1 MESVS
6 LPFVIYETERKMNDY
21 RSDDMCFGDLTE
33 KQLKEN
39 FQLWNIS
46 ERVDPYKLEEKSSF
60 NRPQSPFCCN
70 SLIKTNSLFRKA
82 CADIM
87 FNEMRSLSHA
97 FSFLGTYKNII
108 NKMLNHMQYGTGK
121 PFTDGLLDMALKEQ
135 ISYDNSDS
143 GSLRRI
149 KRGLIKSIDW
159 DKNYLPKNKTEEITT
174 LISKG
179 RLPKFDTWHDNING
193 MGVSVHDTW
202 ATKII
207 LRDLTVSNNS
217 FRAQIHYNVQDHFGL
232 DKNDI
237 RKQKFFQFQFFRLWF
252 LLQHHH
258 QFAFRPFMT
267 NMEAE
272 IFISGSKYDI

>member
-1 MESVS
+1 
-6 LPFVIYETERKMNDY
+6 MNDY
-21 RSDDMCFGDLTE
+21 RSEDMSFGDLTE
-33 KQLKEN
+33 RQLKET
-39 FQLWNIS
+39 FQLWNVS
-46 ERVDPYKLEEKSSF
+46 ERVDPYKLVEKSSF

-70 SLIKTNSLFRKA
+70 PLIKTNSLSRKA
-82 CADIM
+82 CIDIM

-97 FSFLGTYKNII
+97 FSFLGPYKNII
-108 NKMLNHMQYGTGK
+108 NKLLNHMQYGNGK
-121 PFTDGLLDMALKEQ
+121 PFADRFLDIALREQ

-143 GSLRRI
+143 SSLRRI

-159 DKNYLPKNKTEEITT
+159 DKNYLPKGKTEEITT

-272 IFISGSKYDI
+272 ISISGSRYDI